1 MVYMKPEVLDTRNAQ
16 EYVMGQNKA
25 IDLDDNG
32 NHHVV
37 GTAAAYESD
46 E

>member
-1 MVYMKPEVLDTRNAQ
+1 MVYIKPEVLDTRNAQ
-16 EYVMGQNKA
+16 ECVKGQDKA

-37 GTAAAYESD
+37 GTAAAYEAD